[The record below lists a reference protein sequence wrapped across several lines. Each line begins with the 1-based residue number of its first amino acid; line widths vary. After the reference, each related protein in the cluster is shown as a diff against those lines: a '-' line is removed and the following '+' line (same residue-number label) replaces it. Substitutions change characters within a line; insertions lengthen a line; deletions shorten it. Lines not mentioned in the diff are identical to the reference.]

1 MPVPFPLP
9 HFGFNLQTLQAL
21 MALEHRA
28 PEVVT
33 KKVTSFISPGDKL
46 VGPSGRP
53 DPSVAMRMNAQVTDY
68 LHELLA
74 TPTLVE
80 EWASSNKGVNASC
93 LLGGSFQVT
102 FLVESEVARILVT
115 AGREKLVN
123 LSVYLVIEAL
133 RAFKMGTLVKDNY
146 REVFKAEQK
155 GVTVINGVPE
165 EFLMVLAQL
174 VTRYLTTRGLVKDGA
189 TTQEGDRLLQH
200 LVAVT
205 GYLMSRETQA
215 PQLARDAMDL
225 MKKGETKT
233 TEMVRDDL
241 QAPQGE
247 KS

>member
-155 GVTVINGVPE
+155 G
-165 EFLMVLAQL
+165 FVLFSLSADQEKQIDQ
-174 VTRYLTTRGLVKDGA
+174 TAHRIRRSGA
-189 TTQEGDRLLQH
+189 
-200 LVAVT
+200 
-205 GYLMSRETQA
+205 
-215 PQLARDAMDL
+215 
-225 MKKGETKT
+225 
-233 TEMVRDDL
+233 
-241 QAPQGE
+241 
-247 KS
+247 